1 MTYLGQGGLESLS
14 WQHRAGILF
23 YYWLPPRIHQFKV
36 IQKTNKKSHL
46 LELRISYK
54 NVTGQHHDCHGRSS
68 SRWSW
73 RWPREYG
80 SRAGS
85 NWVMGGQSDK
95 LTSKHFHRKI
105 MLSDWNQEFLQFQYC
120 WKTNNEN
127 LQVLLLKYHHC
138 WGKNIV
144 EASGAKKSNGRFR
157 CSSNVW
163 HFPWEY
169 VSSNGGPTSF
179 MTTSPRSTKSNIL
192 HSRSSRLFGGHKVF
206 LHLSIC
212 TKTWKRWFYSN
223 IFFSFEVEQI
233 ELHPR
238 CTNARLFQCIDSQAI
253 TRSPASSRFCSIS
266 WAITWSRDRSVA
278 GDSWERETRT
288 TPEMTWAEWLSTV
301 STVLTSNCCSIF

>member
-36 IQKTNKKSHL
+36 IQKNKKSHL

-54 NVTGQHHDCHGRSS
+54 NVSGQHHDCHGRSS

-80 SRAGS
+80 RRAGS

-95 LTSKHFHRKI
+95 LTSKHSHRKI

-144 EASGAKKSNGRFR
+144 EASGAKKKQR
-157 CSSNVW
+157 
-163 HFPWEY
+163 
-169 VSSNGGPTSF
+169 
-179 MTTSPRSTKSNIL
+179 K
-192 HSRSSRLFGGHKVF
+192 
-206 LHLSIC
+206 
-212 TKTWKRWFYSN
+212 
-223 IFFSFEVEQI
+223 
-233 ELHPR
+233 
-238 CTNARLFQCIDSQAI
+238 
-253 TRSPASSRFCSIS
+253 IS
-266 WAITWSRDRSVA
+266 A
-278 GDSWERETRT
+278 
-288 TPEMTWAEWLSTV
+288 L
-301 STVLTSNCCSIF
+301 L

>member
-1 MTYLGQGGLESLS
+1 MKIY
-14 WQHRAGILF
+14 R
-23 YYWLPPRIHQFKV
+23 
-36 IQKTNKKSHL
+36 
-46 LELRISYK
+46 SY
-54 NVTGQHHDCHGRSS
+54 SS
-68 SRWSW
+68 
-73 RWPREYG
+73 
-80 SRAGS
+80 
-85 NWVMGGQSDK
+85 NI
-95 LTSKHFHRKI
+95 T
-105 MLSDWNQEFLQFQYC
+105 
-120 WKTNNEN
+120 
-127 LQVLLLKYHHC
+127 
-138 WGKNIV
+138 IV
-144 EASGAKKSNGRFR
+144 EAKILLRQAEQKKSNGRFR

-278 GDSWERETRT
+278 GDSWEGDRDPA

-301 STVLTSNCCSIF
+301 STVLTSNCSIF